1 MKYLSN
7 HYRFSKYMIECGAGQ
22 SRLDYEEPPF
32 EQLGKDSVIG

>member
-1 MKYLSN
+1 MHDPEDTK
-7 HYRFSKYMIECGAGQ
+7 KYMIECGAGQ